1 MEETYRPKSE
11 SRMKRIFRE
20 MENSEVNI
28 QTFYEEL
35 EKEFGGYCPFSKFK
49 SLFES
54 FYPQIDKS
62 DIIYFLSKVHLNSLG
77 NINLTLLF
85 TAIARSLNK
94 EILSLKLV
102 FYNIAYTLGKKMK
115 ITTKEF
121 FYKLG
126 FQMQTELNVNDFIS
140 KVVPELKLTDY
151 VGIAIFKCIDIKKR
165 GVITVQDLVTVIDS
179 YRNDSVFK
187 KGEKNNISGP
197 SKFGNYNISESDFY
211 WLTKLSNKILDQNST
226 ITPKMLFDISKI
238 NNEEQI
244 SLDILKRKL
253 KSLVFKN
260 EVKADELNFMI
271 NALNIN
277 GNYRLSFEEFNE
289 LLLLPKKQSD
299 LNKDNN
305 EDNKENIN
313 NKDIISQLPMKNNY
327 MKFNNFFDTEE
338 LKATEGAN
346 IKRTKNLY
354 YQTKQQ
360 NLQEFPLFSTLIDQ
374 KSAISHLHCNSDLDL
389 WVSTSI
395 DGNINLYT
403 LPLCKQARTIKIGK
417 KCSYS
422 FLTSSPLPCIVV
434 ICDETD
440 NSEIIVYSLNGKLI
454 TNKELYFKLSNPIII
469 KNLNGIEY
477 LAYIGKEGISIHYLP
492 TLELLFNKD
501 IGQNIHTIFTSED
514 KKCLY
519 CVNRNGNDIYLIRE
533 EIKKNIRNAS
543 MALMNSL

>member
-1 MEETYRPKSE
+1 MGGFYDGKIVISYVEEKDKWYE
-11 SRMKRIFRE
+11 L
-20 MENSEVNI
+20 I
-28 QTFYEEL
+28 QFNDD
-35 EKEFGGYCPFSKFK
+35 FP
-49 SLFES
+49 
-54 FYPQIDKS
+54 
-62 DIIYFLSKVHLNSLG
+62 
-77 NINLTLLF
+77 
-85 TAIARSLNK
+85 
-94 EILSLKLV
+94 ILSLFVDRDEEYL
-102 FYNIAYTLGKKMK
+102 FLGNSIGNVAVYRIDPDLKKW
-115 ITTKEF
+115 
-121 FYKLG
+121 
-126 FQMQTELNVNDFIS
+126 
-140 KVVPELKLTDY
+140 KLTKY
-151 VGIAIFKCIDIKKR
+151 
-165 GVITVQDLVTVIDS
+165 
-179 YRNDSVFK
+179 
-187 KGEKNNISGP
+187 
-197 SKFGNYNISESDFY
+197 
-211 WLTKLSNKILDQNST
+211 
-226 ITPKMLFDISKI
+226 
-238 NNEEQI
+238 
-244 SLDILKRKL
+244 
-253 KSLVFKN
+253 
-260 EVKADELNFMI
+260 
-271 NALNIN
+271 
-277 GNYRLSFEEFNE
+277 
-289 LLLLPKKQSD
+289 
-299 LNKDNN
+299 
-305 EDNKENIN
+305 
-313 NKDIISQLPMKNNY
+313 
-327 MKFNNFFDTEE
+327 
-338 LKATEGAN
+338 
-346 IKRTKNLY
+346 
-354 YQTKQQ
+354 
-360 NLQEFPLFSTLIDQ
+360 LIDQ